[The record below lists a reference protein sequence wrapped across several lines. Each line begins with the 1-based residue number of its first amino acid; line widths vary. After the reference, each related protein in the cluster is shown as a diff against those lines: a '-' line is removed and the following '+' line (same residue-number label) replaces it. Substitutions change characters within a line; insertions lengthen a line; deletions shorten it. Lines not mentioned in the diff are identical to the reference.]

1 MGHQV
6 FVRAYETMFA
16 LYQRAIV
23 AANNGLYDAA
33 AFYMRKI
40 LEVVA
45 DSFLDH
51 YSLIGQGWRFGQYFG
66 AYTRRKPTL
75 DDKIDFLL
83 SQSNI
88 PKTSRDT
95 YDAIRM
101 YGNAA
106 VHKTNFVENPAQHNR
121 MMDLL
126 AAEITAF
133 HKMAYE

>member
-6 FVRAYETMFA
+6 FVYAYERMFA
-16 LYQRAIV
+16 LYQRATV

-45 DSFLDH
+45 DSFLSH
-51 YSLIGQGWRFGQYFG
+51 YSVIGQEWRFAQYCG
-66 AYTRRKPTL
+66 VYNRRNPSL

-95 YDAIRM
+95 YDAIRK

-106 VHKTNFVENPAQHNR
+106 VHKTNFVENQAQHNR
-121 MMDLL
+121 MMGLL
-126 AAEITAF
+126 SVEITAF
-133 HKMAYE
+133 HRMAYE